1 MLRKTLI
8 ETKHR
13 TLKKLKMAIVRSM
26 KSIAGLSEDGAF
38 ALFFR
43 PHPRGFDSSRV
54 PPREFAIAVYLATKQ
69 LKYSQGTQRVNKH
82 MVRTDRTTRQE
93 SCDHPKLT

>member
-38 ALFFR
+38 ALFF
-43 PHPRGFDSSRV
+43 V
-54 PPREFAIAVYLATKQ
+54 PTPGDLTA
-69 LKYSQGTQRVNKH
+69 
-82 MVRTDRTTRQE
+82 QE
-93 SCDHPKLT
+93 SLSPGICHPSQKECYAAGAARGGLGAAGID